1 MTEPTLDTLAQR
13 LDRMESAVR
22 RLVGA
27 LLALAMLVGIAMDAL
42 YRSSALQVWD
52 RLIGL
57 VAAAIFMGFCL
68 SAYPSRGR

>member
-27 LLALAMLVGIAMDAL
+27 LLALAMLSRHRDGPANRIGRSGYL
-42 YRSSALQVWD
+42 YGLLLEWASA
-52 RLIGL
+52 
-57 VAAAIFMGFCL
+57 
-68 SAYPSRGR
+68 